1 MMNKETRRQELEAM
15 KVAELKTLAA
25 EYQFKVTGKK
35 AEIIEQI
42 LNFEWDIYVE
52 EGQADNDENPVWW
65 NLVCEM
71 NTKDGQAITYE
82 RTTDRP
88 LLQQILLHVCRDLY
102 LDSQRAIKVSNGDKD
117 VKQFGPV
124 FASKKYNALC
134 MKDAMAKGAVKS
146 AAEKVLS
153 KEQQKKFI
161 VLNPETKHSEF
172 KQAIQVLDKLDGA
185 GLITGEKTDKDYAKF
200 YSVNPDEIL
209 AFLKAVG
216 CLKTK

>member
-1 MMNKETRRQELEAM
+1 MNTETRRQELEAM
-15 KVAELKTLAA
+15 KVAELK
-25 EYQFKVTGKK
+25 EIVKGYQLKVSSKNK
-35 AEIIEQI
+35 AKLISDIIACEQ
-42 LNFEWDIYVE
+42 FDSYVR
-52 EGQADNDENPVWW
+52 QAQESNPVWYG
-65 NLVCEM
+65 LVCEM
-71 NTKDGQAITYE
+71 NTKDGQTVVYE
-82 RTTDRP
+82 HTTDRP
-88 LLQQILLHVCRDLY
+88 LLQQILLCVCRDLY

-172 KQAIQVLDKLDGA
+172 KQAVQVLDKLDGA